1 MPWKEV
7 SQMEERKKMIT
18 DWLSHENSI
27 QELSEIYSV
36 SRKTTYKLISCFKD
50 YRKEG
55 LQDRSRTALSHP
67 NQTSPEIILLL
78 EQTKL
83 RFPTWGPKKLVYVR

>member
-1 MPWKEV
+1 MPWREV
-7 SQMEERKKMIT
+7 SQMEERKKMID
-18 DWLSHENSI
+18 DWLAREYNI

-36 SRKTTYKLISCFKD
+36 SRKTIYKWISRFRE
-50 YRKEG
+50 YGKEG
-55 LQDRSRTALSHP
+55 LQDRSRAALSYP

-83 RFPTWGPKKLVYVR
+83 RFPN